1 MNFLQKSWLKI
12 KELLKQGLTPK
23 QLALSIVISI
33 LVSIFPI
40 FGISTI
46 ILTALA
52 VPLKLNLPIMIAVSY
67 VAEFLK
73 ALLIIP
79 FITVGGLLFGADHSL
94 LTYDAI
100 KASYQ
105 ISFWETLK
113 ALSYELLCGFVGWA
127 LLAVPA
133 SIVLY
138 FILKTIFVFFDNMKK
153 KRLATKQPN

>member
-1 MNFLQKSWLKI
+1 MKFLKATWLKV
-12 KELLKQGLTPK
+12 KGLLKQGLTPK

-73 ALLIIP
+73 ALLILP
-79 FITVGGLLFGADHSL
+79 FITIGGALFGADHSL
-94 LTYDAI
+94 LTYEAI
-100 KASYQ
+100 KASYE
-105 ISFWETLK
+105 ISFWETVK
-113 ALSYELLCGFVGWA
+113 GLSYELLCGFVGWA
-127 LLAVPA
+127 LLAIPA
-133 SIVLY
+133 GIVLY
-138 FILKTIFVFFDNMKK
+138 FVLKGIFVFFDNMKK
-153 KRLATKQPN
+153 KRVAAK